1 MSALSIC
8 YFVLLFP
15 LAFILHDAEEVI
27 VQHRWMLSNRNKL
40 ENRFPKLKSIVNH
53 LSTFDT
59 PSFAIAAA
67 EEFVIIM
74 LATGY
79 VLIQGR
85 HSMEIWAALFLAFTF
100 HQLIH
105 ILQGVM
111 LRGYVPGLC
120 TALLLLPYSYL
131 GVKSIALAM
140 HGVELMLWAFLGI
153 LFMVLNLRFAHWIGK
168 LCHQRT

>member
-1 MSALSIC
+1 
-8 YFVLLFP
+8 
-15 LAFILHDAEEVI
+15 
-27 VQHRWMLSNRNKL
+27 ML
-40 ENRFPKLKSIVNH
+40 V
-53 LSTFDT
+53 
-59 PSFAIAAA
+59 
-67 EEFVIIM
+67 
-74 LATGY
+74 TGY

-111 LRGYVPGLC
+111 LRGYVPGLY

-131 GVKSIALAM
+131 CVKSIALAM
-140 HGVELMLWAFLGI
+140 HGVGLMLWAFPGI

>member
-1 MSALSIC
+1 
-8 YFVLLFP
+8 
-15 LAFILHDAEEVI
+15 
-27 VQHRWMLSNRNKL
+27 
-40 ENRFPKLKSIVNH
+40 
-53 LSTFDT
+53 
-59 PSFAIAAA
+59 
-67 EEFVIIM
+67 M

-85 HSMEIWAALFLAFTF
+85 HSMRIWAALFLAFTF

-105 ILQGVM
+105 ILRGVM
-111 LRGYVPGLC
+111 LRGYVTGLC
-120 TALLLLPYSYL
+120 TALLLLPYLYFC
-131 GVKSIALAM
+131 VKSIALSL

>member
-1 MSALSIC
+1 
-8 YFVLLFP
+8 
-15 LAFILHDAEEVI
+15 
-27 VQHRWMLSNRNKL
+27 
-40 ENRFPKLKSIVNH
+40 
-53 LSTFDT
+53 
-59 PSFAIAAA
+59 
-67 EEFVIIM
+67 M

-79 VLIQGR
+79 VFIQGR

-153 LFMVLNLRFAHWIGK
+153 LFMVLN
-168 LCHQRT
+168 

>member
-1 MSALSIC
+1 
-8 YFVLLFP
+8 
-15 LAFILHDAEEVI
+15 
-27 VQHRWMLSNRNKL
+27 
-40 ENRFPKLKSIVNH
+40 
-53 LSTFDT
+53 
-59 PSFAIAAA
+59 
-67 EEFVIIM
+67 M

-131 GVKSIALAM
+131 GLQSIGHAM
-140 HGVELMLWAFLGI
+140 SGVELLLCGTLGI
-153 LFMVLNLRFAHWIGK
+153 LFMALNLKFAHWIG
-168 LCHQRT
+168 RRAGS

>member
-1 MSALSIC
+1 M
-8 YFVLLFP
+8 VLG
-15 LAFILHDAEEVI
+15 
-27 VQHRWMLSNRNKL
+27 
-40 ENRFPKLKSIVNH
+40 
-53 LSTFDT
+53 
-59 PSFAIAAA
+59 
-67 EEFVIIM
+67 
-74 LATGY
+74 TGY
-79 VLIQGR
+79 VVIQGGD
-85 HSMEIWAALFLAFTF
+85 SMEMWTALFLAFAF
-100 HQLIH
+100 RQLIH

-153 LFMVLNLRFAHWIGK
+153 LFMGLNLRFAPWIGK